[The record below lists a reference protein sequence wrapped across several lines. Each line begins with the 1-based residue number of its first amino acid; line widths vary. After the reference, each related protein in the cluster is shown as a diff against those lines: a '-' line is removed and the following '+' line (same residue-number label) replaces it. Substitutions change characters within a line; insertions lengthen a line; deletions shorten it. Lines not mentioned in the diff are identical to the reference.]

1 MVVASDEPRRIMLDI
16 ETLGTQPGA
25 ALLSIGAVEFRPT
38 TAFDAADGILD
49 TFHASVSA
57 TSCQEA
63 GLHIDAE
70 TLEWWAG
77 KANAS
82 EQLLGG
88 SELDQ
93 VLRDLQLFIDT
104 EGDLEVWAKSPSFDC
119 VLLDAAYRAI
129 HHDGGPWEYWQE
141 RDVRTI
147 ASLPMAPAPED
158 IGQDHDAL
166 DDAKQQAVLVAQTLA
181 RLDGGED

>member
-1 MVVASDEPRRIMLDI
+1 MPVASDGPRRIMLDI

-25 ALLSIGAVEFRPT
+25 ALLSIAAVEFQPT
-38 TAFDAADGILD
+38 TAGDDDGILD
-49 TFHASVSA
+49 TFHAPVSA

-63 GLHIDAE
+63 GLDIDAE
-70 TLEWWAG
+70 TLEWWVG
-77 KANAS
+77 RPNAS

-88 SELDQ
+88 YELNQ
-93 VLRDLQLFIDT
+93 VLRDLQLFLDT

-129 HHDGGPWEYWQE
+129 GHDGGPWEYWQE

-147 ASLPMAPAPED
+147 ASLPMAPAPEG
-158 IGQDHDAL
+158 IGQDHDPL
-166 DDAKQQAVLVAQTLA
+166 DDAKQQAVLVAQTLS